1 MEPHGD
7 TRGQLAIEDRKKRL
21 AYAHKILTAKRKT
34 PYKEAVAVISFN
46 LGVTDR
52 KAREYI
58 DMLVLVDGVKRVGDN
73 IVRGG

>member
-1 MEPHGD
+1 MEKRPE
-7 TRGQLAIEDRKKRL
+7 TRGQLAIADRKARL
-21 AYAHKILTAKRKT
+21 DYAHKILLAKASR
-34 PYKEAVAVISFN
+34 PYKEAVAVISYN

-58 DMLVLVDGVKRVGDN
+58 DMLVMVNGVRRVGDN